1 LDTAAGTNFSLAWS
15 GCSSLTSFPLLNTAA
30 GTDFSG
36 AWYLCSSL
44 TSFPLLNTAA
54 GTDFSGAW
62 SGCTRLTTFPLLNFG
77 NMKNAGKLFSRVTL
91 TSSSY
96 DDLLSHIAASN
107 TISKVK
113 FDGGLSKASSVSG
126 IQAREKLK
134 SLGWTIYDGDNPVPK
149 PRQKNKPP
157 QVSPPKPEE
166 VNDF

>member
-1 LDTAAGTNFSLAWS
+1 MTN
-15 GCSSLTSFPLLNTAA
+15 GE
-30 GTDFSG
+30 D
-36 AWYLCSSL
+36 
-44 TSFPLLNTAA
+44 
-54 GTDFSGAW
+54 
-62 SGCTRLTTFPLLNFG
+62 
-77 NMKNAGKLFSRVTL
+77 LFSEVTL

-107 TISKVK
+107 TIPNVK

-134 SLGWTIYDGDNPVPK
+134 SLGWSINDGDNPVPK

-166 VNDF
+166 VNEF